1 VAARYI
7 PVYTTGMFIKKV
19 TDALNKAGI
28 TYALVGGYAVALH
41 GVIRGTVDLD
51 FVIALEQK
59 QFDAVEKALQSI
71 GLEPRLPISAN
82 EVFQFREE
90 YIEKRHL
97 VEWSFANPANPLE
110 VVDIIITHDAN
121 QMKSDTLSVDGMTIQ
136 IATKDAL
143 ISMKKASGRE
153 QDLED
158 VAALEKLL

>member
-1 VAARYI
+1 
-7 PVYTTGMFIKKV
+7 MFIKKV
-19 TDALNKAGI
+19 TDALNKANI

-51 FVIALEQK
+51 FVIALEQE

-97 VEWSFANPANPLE
+97 VAWSFINQANPLE
-110 VVDIIITHDAN
+110 VVDIIITHDAK
-121 QMKSDTLSVDGMTIQ
+121 QMNTDTLSVDGMTIQ